1 MMLQEKE
8 IQNYVISAAKA
19 LHAEQAWLFGSY
31 AAGKATEDSD
41 VDVLFVM
48 DSDLPRPKRIA
59 QAYRVMRSW
68 QVAKDIVVYTPDEF
82 ERWRDVEGALC
93 HNVATKGIRYV

>member
-1 MMLQEKE
+1 MLKSDE
-8 IQNYVISAAKA
+8 IQACVISAAKS

-68 QVAKDIVVYTPDEF
+68 QVAKDILVYTPEEF
-82 ERWRDVEGALC
+82 KHWRNVEGALC
-93 HNVATKGIRYV
+93 HNVTTKGIRYV

>member
-1 MMLQEKE
+1 MIKAEE
-8 IQNYVISAAKA
+8 IQSYIMTAAKT

-31 AAGKATEDSD
+31 AVGKATEDSD

-48 DSDLPRPKRIA
+48 ESDLPRPKRIA

-68 QVAKDIVVYTPDEF
+68 PVAKDIVVYTPEEF
-82 ERWRDVEGALC
+82 KRWRNVEGALC
-93 HNVATKGIRYV
+93 HNVTTKGVRYV